1 MSPSRIAIAAVAL
14 AACPAFAAEDNK
26 VTIENKIAQCQG
38 CHGIADWKTA
48 FPEVYEVPKLGGIR
62 IRCTHPDRVVG
73 AGGCATG
80 WTAAAS

>member
-1 MSPSRIAIAAVAL
+1 MLVMLLPMDPGVGT
-14 AACPAFAAEDNK
+14 
-26 VTIENKIAQCQG
+26 TIG
-38 CHGIADWKTA
+38 GGSGGG
-48 FPEVYEVPKLGGIR
+48 EVPKLGGIR